1 MPLVIGGFGSGLGGD
16 DDGSDSE
23 DGSQTSHPSSP
34 REVSGEST
42 GLAPSGGLSFGGGGL
57 NFDLSRPKSPGP
69 SFLQS
74 SVATPKSAAGPSPA
88 PRPSPTSTP
97 SLPVS
102 TPRPSARPSTVPR
115 PSTAPRSSVRPTP
128 ASAPAARTAPAPAL
142 SPSPAASAPAPA
154 AGLPFVGPAS
164 VPDGRSSPQVLG
176 GQFKPAACPVP
187 SRDSEANTL
196 GTLLIRNR
204 PPVASPPAVLTSPAG
219 PPSRE
224 LPARATARAGSS
236 LVPKASTDTAPG
248 GLPAPAFSPEEVE
261 RAAAKT
267 TSTVAASPPPP
278 PPPPTPTGSPPGPQD
293 SACPSISEPASISE
307 PQGASPR
314 EVANLG
320 SEPQQHTEPQA
331 QPPST
336 DEIEHLV
343 PPRTEPADCSP
354 PEIEEVE
361 TPPTRGAALVLA
373 GPPRASSGL
382 SAPRLGGLVAPG
394 LLVAARPEAP
404 RRLGPAAADPNAG
417 LGRLQCSSSSTTSTF
432 TLRAAAAAPA
442 IGLRPAGSL
451 GGGAPLS
458 CFCVQAAQASSSLR
472 SEGAL
477 GGSEPSP
484 RATLHNGG
492 GGGHA
497 AQRAVL
503 GGPTTLLT
511 PAKQGPP
518 PSLGLAGNP
527 GSERVGLVGRSGGSI
542 GSGLNGRVFSNGGGG
557 DGGGGGGGG
566 GGGAIRLGS
575 ASQRASPYQRVVSTP
590 SLSSSGARVSLLGSG
605 TAAAAGEGGGGS
617 SLALPPRALRGLQRT
632 TSSVSAGGA
641 LLSAGASPA
650 LGAANPSLSLS
661 RPQAPRPTLRSASQ
675 PAQLRSVH
683 PAAEAPLGP
692 SQIDASAHSQVTV
705 ARGPGVH
712 PPRPHTRCD
721 PAPAAS
727 QHLPRAPSPCVRA
740 RASRSCPS
748 STGSSSRCT

>member
-1 MPLVIGGFGSGLGGD
+1 M
-16 DDGSDSE
+16 
-23 DGSQTSHPSSP
+23 
-34 REVSGEST
+34 
-42 GLAPSGGLSFGGGGL
+42 
-57 NFDLSRPKSPGP
+57 
-69 SFLQS
+69 
-74 SVATPKSAAGPSPA
+74 
-88 PRPSPTSTP
+88 
-97 SLPVS
+97 
-102 TPRPSARPSTVPR
+102 
-115 PSTAPRSSVRPTP
+115 
-128 ASAPAARTAPAPAL
+128 
-142 SPSPAASAPAPA
+142 
-154 AGLPFVGPAS
+154 
-164 VPDGRSSPQVLG
+164 
-176 GQFKPAACPVP
+176 
-187 SRDSEANTL
+187 
-196 GTLLIRNR
+196 
-204 PPVASPPAVLTSPAG
+204 
-219 PPSRE
+219 
-224 LPARATARAGSS
+224 
-236 LVPKASTDTAPG
+236 
-248 GLPAPAFSPEEVE
+248 E

-307 PQGASPR
+307 PQGESPR

-442 IGLRPAGSL
+442 IGLRPTGSL

-472 SEGAL
+472 SEGSL

-484 RATLHNGG
+484 RAALYNGG
-492 GGGHA
+492 GQ

-503 GGPTTLLT
+503 GGPTILLT

-527 GSERVGLVGRSGGSI
+527 GSERVGLVGRSGGST
-542 GSGLNGRVFSNGGGG
+542 GSSLDGRVLSNSS
-557 DGGGGGGGG
+557 GGGG
-566 GGGAIRLGS
+566 GGGAIHLGS

-605 TAAAAGEGGGGS
+605 TATTAAGEGGGGS

-632 TSSVSAGGA
+632 TSSVSTGGG

-650 LGAANPSLSLS
+650 HGAANPSLSLS

-675 PAQLRSVH
+675 PAQLRSVS
-683 PAAEAPLGP
+683 PLAP

-705 ARGPGVH
+705 ACGPGAH
-712 PPRPHTRCD
+712 PP
-721 PAPAAS
+721 
-727 QHLPRAPSPCVRA
+727 
-740 RASRSCPS
+740 
-748 STGSSSRCT
+748 

>member
-23 DGSQTSHPSSP
+23 DGSQPSHPSSP
-34 REVSGEST
+34 REGSGEST
-42 GLAPSGGLSFGGGGL
+42 GLAPAGGLSFGGGL

-69 SFLQS
+69 SFLKT
-74 SVATPKSAAGPSPA
+74 APKSAARPSPA
-88 PRPSPTSTP
+88 PRPSPSATSTP
-97 SLPVS
+97 SPPVS
-102 TPRPSARPSTVPR
+102 TPRPSARPSTLPR
-115 PSTAPRSSVRPTP
+115 PSTAPTSSVRPAPASAP
-128 ASAPAARTAPAPAL
+128 ASAPAARTALAPAPAPAPAL
-142 SPSPAASAPAPA
+142 SPAPAASASSPA
-154 AGLPFVGPAS
+154 AGLPFAARSCRPAS
-164 VPDGRSSPQVLG
+164 VPDDGRSSPQVLG
-176 GQFKPAACPVP
+176 GQLKPAARPAP

-196 GTLLIRNR
+196 GTLLIRKSNNR
-204 PPVASPPAVLTSPAG
+204 PLIASPPAVLTSPAG

-224 LPARATARAGSS
+224 LLARATARAGSS
-236 LVPKASTDTAPG
+236 LVPKALTETAPG

-261 RAAAKT
+261 RAAAKA
-267 TSTVAASPPPP
+267 TSTAAASPP
-278 PPPPTPTGSPPGPQD
+278 PPPPTPTGWLPGPQD
-293 SACPSISEPASISE
+293 SACPSISEPTSITE
-307 PQGASPR
+307 PQGESPR
-314 EVANLG
+314 EAADLG

-343 PPRTEPADCSP
+343 PPRTEPAM
-354 PEIEEVE
+354 EIEEVE

-382 SAPRLGGLVAPG
+382 LAPRLGGLVAPG
-394 LLVAARPEAP
+394 LLVAARPEAQ

-417 LGRLQCSSSSTTSTF
+417 VGRLQCNSSSTTSTF

-442 IGLRPAGSL
+442 SRRPAGSL

-472 SEGAL
+472 SEGGL

-484 RATLHNGG
+484 RAALHNGG
-492 GGGHA
+492 GQA

-503 GGPTTLLT
+503 GGPTILLT

-527 GSERVGLVGRSGGSI
+527 GSERVGLVGRSGGST
-542 GSGLNGRVFSNGGGG
+542 GSSLDGRVLSNSS
-557 DGGGGGGGG
+557 GGGG
-566 GGGAIRLGS
+566 GGGAIHLGS

-605 TAAAAGEGGGGS
+605 TATAAAGEGGGGS
-617 SLALPPRALRGLQRT
+617 SLALAPRALRGLQRT
-632 TSSVSAGGA
+632 TSSVSTGGG

-650 LGAANPSLSLS
+650 HGAANPSLSLS

-675 PAQLRSVH
+675 PAQLRSVS
-683 PAAEAPLGP
+683 PLAP

-705 ARGPGVH
+705 ARGPGAH
-712 PPRPHTRCD
+712 PPRPRTCCD
-721 PAPAAS
+721 PARAAPS
-727 QHLPRAPSPCVRA
+727 HLPRAPSPCVRA
-740 RASRSCPS
+740 HASRSCPS